1 MRMLISLESAKE
13 DLQMDHDQDDVDI
26 ERKIKQAS
34 YSVLLYLGEGMD
46 VFDDSDGEIPL
57 DSDGEPDVSFNARAA
72 TTLLTRMLYKGE
84 VEMVQ
89 LEHGYLPLPVMNLLY
104 PERLPAMA

>member
-1 MRMLISLESAKE
+1 MLISLEAAKE
-13 DLQMDHDQDDVDI
+13 DLQMDHDLDDDDI
-26 ERKIKQAS
+26 TRKIKQAS
-34 YSVLLYLGEGMD
+34 FSVLTYMDEGLD

-57 DSDGEPDVSFNARAA
+57 DSDGDPDVSYNARAA

-84 VEMVQ
+84 VEMNQ

-104 PERLPAMA
+104 PNRLPAMA